1 MEGLE
6 GEAGMLGANKAGVEA
21 RQRHGEGGGDGPE
34 QASQLLLLPGLVPDQ
49 QDSIPL
55 PSHPRPWPA

>member
-6 GEAGMLGANKAGVEA
+6 GEAGVLGANKAGVEA
-21 RQRHGEGGGDGPE
+21 RQGHGEGGGDGPG
-34 QASQLLLLPGLVPDQ
+34 QASQLLILPGLVPAQ

-55 PSHPRPWPA
+55 PPNLRPWPA